1 MVLVCPFGGSLC
13 HHFLKLLHATDSL
26 TALRLWQDTW
36 LALLAMK
43 FNDMLKKKKKENTDN
58 TENINEVDNEQ
69 LQNEG
74 QEQVQE
80 TETTTTETAAPTAEE
95 KLKDELA
102 QANDKYLRLYAEFD
116 NFRRR
121 TIKEREE
128 ARKTEGKDVIVA
140 LLPVLDDFER
150 AQRAM
155 DKATEVAPVKEGV
168 TLIQNK
174 LKNILGQKGLK
185 EMPSIGNAF
194 DADLHEAITNIPAP
208 TDDLKGKVMDEMEK
222 GYTLNDKVIRFAKV
236 VVGA

>member
-1 MVLVCPFGGSLC
+1 
-13 HHFLKLLHATDSL
+13 
-26 TALRLWQDTW
+26 
-36 LALLAMK
+36 MK
-43 FNDMLKKKKKENTDN
+43 FNDMLKKKKKENTNN
-58 TENINEVDNEQ
+58 TENINEVNNEQ
-69 LQNEG
+69 LHDEG
-74 QEQVQE
+74 QEQAPVAEATAPE
-80 TETTTTETAAPTAEE
+80 TQQETAAPTAEE
-95 KLKDELA
+95 KLKNELA

-185 EMPSIGNAF
+185 EMTSIGNAF

>member
-1 MVLVCPFGGSLC
+1 M
-13 HHFLKLLHATDSL
+13 
-26 TALRLWQDTW
+26 
-36 LALLAMK
+36 ALLAMK

-74 QEQVQE
+74 QEQAQE
-80 TETTTTETAAPTAEE
+80 TEDTATETAAAPTAEE

-185 EMPSIGNAF
+185 EMLSIGNAF

>member
-1 MVLVCPFGGSLC
+1 
-13 HHFLKLLHATDSL
+13 
-26 TALRLWQDTW
+26 
-36 LALLAMK
+36 MK

-58 TENINEVDNEQ
+58 TENINEVNNEQ
-69 LQNEG
+69 LHDEG
-74 QEQVQE
+74 QEQAPVAE
-80 TETTTTETAAPTAEE
+80 ATATETQQGTAAAPTAEE

-168 TLIQNK
+168 TLIQHK

-185 EMPSIGNAF
+185 EMTSIGNAF